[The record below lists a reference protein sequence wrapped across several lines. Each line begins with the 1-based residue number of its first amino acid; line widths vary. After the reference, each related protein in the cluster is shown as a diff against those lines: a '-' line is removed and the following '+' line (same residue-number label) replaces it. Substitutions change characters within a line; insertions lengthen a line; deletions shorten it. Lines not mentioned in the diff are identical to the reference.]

1 MDNREDLDLI
11 KKPSRSDKIWSFV
24 EPIAVVLGLSLYTA
38 ACLGAGYC
46 VGFVD
51 GVKFPKAMA
60 EMIHE
65 VVAKMK
71 LDEWDDD
78 VDDDVEETI
87 GEVAKVKL
95 DESMDD
101 DVEGTIGK
109 VAKMKLDESTDDDV
123 EETIGE
129 VAKVKLDES
138 IDDEIV

>member
-1 MDNREDLDLI
+1 M
-11 KKPSRSDKIWSFV
+11 
-24 EPIAVVLGLSLYTA
+24 SLYTA
-38 ACLGAGYC
+38 ACLGAGYGVGCVHGYC

-95 DESMDD
+95 DES
-101 DVEGTIGK
+101 T
-109 VAKMKLDESTDDDV
+109 
-123 EETIGE
+123 
-129 VAKVKLDES
+129 
-138 IDDEIV
+138 DDEIV

>member
-1 MDNREDLDLI
+1 
-11 KKPSRSDKIWSFV
+11 V

-38 ACLGAGYC
+38 ACLGAGYGVGCVHGYC

-51 GVKFPKAMA
+51 GVKFAKAMA

-71 LDEWDDD
+71 LDEW
-78 VDDDVEETI
+78 DDDVEETI

-138 IDDEIV
+138 TDDEIV